1 MGILRTD
8 KISGL
13 ETPTPVTGSV
23 SFDGNDHLSIGSAG
37 DFNFLHN
44 GATDW
49 TAEFWTK
56 IPSNSRHFVFGT
68 GASSAQTGFSFEVM
82 TSSDGQSA
90 TQGVF
95 AMYGRGAAGN
105 YRYFGANNV
114 LSLNTWHHI
123 AAVFKTSDKTLT
135 IYVDGRE
142 VVSSTGTASGSFGT
156 GDYSSSNSS
165 YAFTV
170 AKNIHGSAYLTGN
183 ISNLRVVAGRRL
195 YTSNFTP
202 PVHALEPINGTRI
215 LCCNNP
221 DSVTAVSNTDI
232 GKGYTATA
240 SGDPTVS
247 TDNPSLTR
255 DFTGGTEFSGV
266 TVFDTQGYFVPPS
279 GTTEQ
284 RGRGR
289 GLIRMADNGISYITI
304 SSLGNSQDFGD
315 ATSNGQNTSACASST
330 RGLFSQG
337 YAHPN
342 YYKTIDYV
350 TIAATGNAVDFGDI
364 TTSASFIY
372 GMGGCASSTRGLFG
386 GGFTAPSPNAA
397 AGLKQINYV
406 TIASLGDSQDFGDL
420 TGNGVRY
427 PAATSSPTRGLFAGG
442 RDSADAP
449 VFNQNDM
456 DYVTIATLGNALEFG
471 DLSYTPYSAMG
482 TGSSTRGIFTGGYNS
497 AGNAAYDNI
506 EYVTIASTGNAQDF
520 GNLTVGRGG
529 SAASSNSTRATFA
542 GGNSIP
548 AATNHIDYIT
558 IASTGD
564 ALNFGDLMSTMS
576 AGCGCSDSHGGLS

>member
-23 SFDGNDHLSIGSAG
+23 SFPG
-37 DFNFLHN
+37 
-44 GATDW
+44 
-49 TAEFWTK
+49 
-56 IPSNSRHFVFGT
+56 
-68 GASSAQTGFSFEVM
+68 
-82 TSSDGQSA
+82 SSDNLTLAAS
-90 TQGVF
+90 TDF
-95 AMYGRGAAGN
+95 A
-105 YRYFGANNV
+105 
-114 LSLNTWHHI
+114 W
-123 AAVFKTSDKTLT
+123 
-135 IYVDGRE
+135 
-142 VVSSTGTASGSFGT
+142 GT
-156 GDYSSSNSS
+156 GDFTWEAWVYSTASDH
-165 YAFTV
+165 T
-170 AKNIHGSAYLTGN
+170 TGN
-183 ISNLRVVAGRRL
+183 HYMFDLGGGNIAAMTFYQNKFNYYNSTVGTNGQLGSFPANKWTHLAVSRKNQVSYIFIDGILQGSISDNHNYGTSALIAEIGGYAGGGSLGWDGYISNLRVLKGTAL
-195 YTSNFTP
+195 YTSDFTVP
-202 PVHALEPINGTRI
+202 THALEVIGDTVL
-215 LCCNNP
+215 LCCNNSDTTGNAQDP
-221 DSVTAVSNTDI
+221 AAKAEATGKIIAIAGLDI
-232 GKGYTATA
+232 RA
-240 SGDPTVS
+240 STFSP
-247 TDNPSLTR
+247 PLTR
-255 DFTGGTEFSGV
+255 DFTFGTEFNGV
-266 TVFDTQGYFVPPS
+266 TTFDTQGYFVPPS

-315 ATSNGQNTSACASST
+315 ATAAAQNTSACASST

-337 YAHPN
+337 YDHPG

-350 TIAATGNAVDFGDI
+350 TIATTGNAQDFGDI

-449 VFNQNDM
+449 VYNQNVIH
-456 DYVTIATLGNALEFG
+456 YVTIATLGNALDFG
-471 DLSYTPYSAMG
+471 DLSYAPYSSSA

-564 ALNFGDLMSTMS
+564 ALNFGDLMSTMF

>member
-13 ETPTPVTGSV
+13 ETPTAVTGSV
-23 SFDGNDHLSIGSAG
+23 VFDGTNDDLQIADSNDFTFAKNDFTIEFWRYKQATAVDTYVGKYGSG
-37 DFNFLHN
+37 NSTRTFWFGQGSN
-44 GATDW
+44 GAEQFYWYSGSSSYSLD
-49 TAEFWTK
+49 
-56 IPSNSRHFVFGT
+56 SG
-68 GASSAQTGFSFEVM
+68 GAFPI
-82 TSSDGQSA
+82 
-90 TQGVF
+90 
-95 AMYGRGAAGN
+95 
-105 YRYFGANNV
+105 
-114 LSLNTWHHI
+114 NTWAHL
-123 AAVFKTSDKTLT
+123 AAVRYNGTMTL
-135 IYVDGRE
+135 YVDGVE
-142 VVSSTGTASGSFGT
+142 VASTTSNVDVSLNDTTEILRVGGENTGTY
-156 GDYSSSNSS
+156 DYQG
-165 YAFTV
+165 Y
-170 AKNIHGSAYLTGN
+170 
-183 ISNLRVVAGRRL
+183 ISNLRILNGTAL

-202 PVHALEPINGTRI
+202 PVHELEVIGDTVL

-221 DSVTAVSNTDI
+221 DSAGAEGT
-232 GKGYTATA
+232 GKSITVNNDAAA
-240 SGDPTVS
+240 STFSPG
-247 TDNPSLTR
+247 LTR

-289 GLIRMADNGISYITI
+289 GLIRMADNAINYITI

-315 ATSNGQNTSACASST
+315 ATAAAQNTSACASST

-337 YAHPN
+337 YDHPG

-350 TIAATGNAVDFGDI
+350 TIATTGNAQDFGDI

-449 VFNQNDM
+449 VYNQNDIH
-456 DYVTIATLGNALEFG
+456 YVTIATLGNALDFG

-529 SAASSNSTRATFA
+529 IAASSNSTRATFA